1 MVRDMHM
8 NDQSLLANQRVSD
21 LVDGCLPD
29 GPDGEALGVLLSD
42 PQSLQ
47 TWHVYHVAG
56 DVLRSAEL
64 APSRG
69 DLAFLERFERRL
81 ALESPALP
89 EIEAQD
95 IVAVG
100 VGAVSANASVFRW
113 KVLAGLA
120 CTALVGVVGLNHWPH
135 SSTLSGVQMAV
146 PAPIPASDAPAVVAN
161 DSSGPMMRDARLDEL
176 MAAHR
181 QLGGHSALQ
190 VPAVF
195 LRNATYE
202 GPAR

>member
-8 NDQSLLANQRVSD
+8 NDQILLANQRVSD
-21 LVDGCLPD
+21 LVDGCLLD
-29 GPDGEALGVLLSD
+29 GPDGEALSALLSD

-47 TWHVYHVAG
+47 TWHAYQVAG

-64 APSRG
+64 APSHG

-81 ALESPALP
+81 ALEPARP
-89 EIEAQD
+89 TIQVQD
-95 IVAVG
+95 PVAVDA
-100 VGAVSANASVFRW
+100 GAVSANASVFRW
-113 KVLAGLA
+113 KVLSGLA
-120 CTALVGVVGLNHWPH
+120 CTALVGVIGLNQWPRP
-135 SSTLSGVQMAV
+135 GMPNGAQMAV
-146 PAPIPASDAPAVVAN
+146 NAPVLSSEAPVVVA
-161 DSSGPMMRDARLDEL
+161 SESLGPMMRDARLDEL

-190 VPAVF
+190 VPAGF

>member
-1 MVRDMHM
+1 M
-8 NDQSLLANQRVSD
+8 NDQISLANQRVSD
-21 LVDGCLPD
+21 LADGCLPD
-29 GPDGEALGVLLSD
+29 GPDGQALSALLSD

-47 TWHVYHVAG
+47 TWHAYHVAG

-81 ALESPALP
+81 ALEPVRP
-89 EIEAQD
+89 TIQIQD
-95 IVAVG
+95 RIAG
-100 VGAVSANASVFRW
+100 DTGAGSANASVFRW

-120 CTALVGVVGLNHWPH
+120 CTALVGVIGLNQWPRPGM
-135 SSTLSGVQMAV
+135 LNDAQMAV
-146 PAPIPASDAPAVVAN
+146 TAPVLSSEAPVVVAN
-161 DSSGPMMRDARLDEL
+161 ESLGPMMRDARLDEL

-190 VPAVF
+190 VPAGF
-195 LRNATYE
+195 LRNATYG